1 MKTLVQA
8 RGVDKELWLKFRAK
22 AVELGITTA
31 EALEE
36 AISVW
41 LRNQKSI

>member
-22 AVELGITTA
+22 AVESGITTA
-31 EALEE
+31 RALEE
-36 AISVW
+36 AIELW
-41 LRNQKSI
+41 MKN